1 VKKTLIIAEIGVN
14 HNGSFVKAKK
24 LIDAANKSGAD
35 IIKFQFFRAKNI
47 ATRNLEL
54 TKYQKKNTKYKNQFD
69 MLKKLEL
76 SEKKIINLT
85 QYCKKNNIKVC
96 ISFFSHE
103 DLDVIKKCKIDF
115 LKIPSGELN
124 NTYLINKLSNFKKKM
139 IISTGMSNISEIS
152 KTVKILKNK
161 VKNKDIYL
169 LQCTSAYPAP
179 FKDLNLKTI
188 ETLKKK
194 FNLKI
199 GFSDHSL
206 GIEASIAAVSIGAE
220 MIEKHFT
227 MNKRDVGPDH
237 KASLDPKEFEKM
249 VIAIRNIEQSLGKI
263 KILTSSEKQ
272 NYNLVRKKIV
282 AKTKIKKGDLLS
294 IDKISIKRTNDIN
307 GMSADKINL
316 ILNKISKK
324 NYEKDETI

>member
-1 VKKTLIIAEIGVN
+1 MKKTLIIAEIGVN

>member
-1 VKKTLIIAEIGVN
+1 MKKTLIIAEIGVN

-237 KASLDPKEFEKM
+237 KASLDSKEFEKM